1 MTSQIIPTNP
11 TAGSATTSSV
21 RENFRIAEEEITQL
35 QRSSID
41 AQDLTGGPSGYFANY
56 PSDPTFTLVDGV
68 RVAGRVNVTNTT
80 SITSLNVN
88 ATTSLLIKSV
98 DGTNIAAGDL
108 VAGEYY
114 EFMLNA
120 LNPLIPYWTCLN
132 INKGIS
138 SLSGDLAVAGDL
150 TVAGD
155 LAVTAVVGVS
165 TAPFFKISAGG
176 ALTGVKGSGD
186 EITVI
191 NVDASTIEFGPVS
204 SDIVSFKFQS
214 GGFSRFEIDASGV
227 IKPTGGYKSSD
238 GSSGI
243 TGSASASAT
252 LTIKDGLIVA
262 IS

>member
-21 RENFRIAEEEITQL
+21 RENFRIADEEITQL

-41 AQDLTGGPSGYFANY
+41 AQDLTGGPSAYAATY

-80 SITSLNVN
+80 SITSLAVN
-88 ATTSLLIKSV
+88 GTLGLLIKSV
-98 DGTNIAAGDL
+98 DGANIEAGDL

-120 LNPLIPYWTCLN
+120 LDPAVPYWTCLN

-138 SLSGDLAVAGDL
+138 SLSGDLAVPGDL
-150 TVAGD
+150 SVAGTSSAIK
-155 LAVTAVVGVS
+155 LQIASGGQISGFRGEEEVT
-165 TAPFFKISAGG
+165 
-176 ALTGVKGSGD
+176 LL
-186 EITVI
+186 
-191 NVDASTIEFGPVS
+191 NVDGSTIEFGS
-204 SDIVSFKFQS
+204 IDGQESTSFKFQNS
-214 GGFSRFEIDASGV
+214 GVELFKITSSGV
-227 IKPTGGYKSSD
+227 IKPSGGYESSD
-238 GSSGI
+238 GT
-243 TGSASASAT
+243 TGVTGTANASAT
-252 LTIKDGLIVA
+252 LTVKNGLITA

>member
-21 RENFRIAEEEITQL
+21 RENFRIADEEITQL

-41 AQDLTGGPSGYFANY
+41 AQDLTGGPSAYAATY

-80 SITSLNVN
+80 TITSLAVN
-88 ATTSLLIKSV
+88 GTLGLLIKSV
-98 DGTNIAAGDL
+98 DGANIEAGDL

-120 LNPLIPYWTCLN
+120 LDPAVPYWTCLN

-138 SLSGDLAVAGDL
+138 SLSGDLAIPGDLSVAG
-150 TVAGD
+150 T
-155 LAVTAVVGVS
+155 S
-165 TAPFFKISAGG
+165 SAIKLQIASGG
-176 ALTGVKGSGD
+176 QLSGFRGAD
-186 EITVI
+186 EITII
-191 NVDASTIEFGPVS
+191 NVDGSTIELGSATGSQGS
-204 SDIVSFKFQS
+204 SSFKFQS
-214 GGFSRFEIDASGV
+214 QGSEVFKITSSGIVKASG
-227 IKPTGGYKSSD
+227 GYQSSD
-238 GSSGI
+238 GTSGA
-243 TGSASASAT
+243 TGTASASAT
-252 LTIKDGLIVA
+252 LTVKDGLITA

>member
-21 RENFRIAEEEITQL
+21 RENFRIADEEITQL

-41 AQDLTGGPSGYFANY
+41 AQDLTGGPSAYAATY

-80 SITSLNVN
+80 TITSLAVN
-88 ATTSLLIKSV
+88 GTLGLLIKSV
-98 DGTNIAAGDL
+98 DGANIEAGDL

-120 LNPLIPYWTCLN
+120 LDPAVPYWTCLN

-138 SLSGDLAVAGDL
+138 SLSGDLAIPGDLSVAGTSSAL
-150 TVAGD
+150 NLQVASGGQISGFRGEEE
-155 LAVTAVVGVS
+155 VT
-165 TAPFFKISAGG
+165 
-176 ALTGVKGSGD
+176 LL
-186 EITVI
+186 
-191 NVDASTIEFGPVS
+191 NVDGSTIELGSATGSQGS
-204 SDIVSFKFQS
+204 SSFKFQS
-214 GGFSRFEIDASGV
+214 GGTEILSLSASGSL
-227 IKPTGGYKSSD
+227 KPSAGYQSRD
-238 GSSGI
+238 GSSGVSG
-243 TGSASASAT
+243 TASASAT
-252 LTIKDGLIVA
+252 LTVKDGLIVA